1 MIRLAP
7 VKTSFLLTFLLLTS
21 QLVPANASY
30 NSDGA
35 DALAYLA
42 CKPTAFYI
50 YSPPELTIQASIK
63 EAVQIGLTYWLIDEG
78 LIDSIQEPLDT
89 KWGRD
94 KYQLLIEGWGI
105 AGHLSSRY
113 KPLETTYNK
122 GISAGS
128 KSWRSDGN
136 LANAINAASAVS
148 VSKLT
153 ALCKIAE
160 NAVKSKAGKS
170 KLAIRNYLLKVAGR
184 YVKLP

>member
-1 MIRLAP
+1 MIRVAP

-21 QLVPANASY
+21 QSVPANASF

-42 CKPTAFYI
+42 CKPTAF

-78 LIDSIQEPLDT
+78 LIVSMQDPLDT

-105 AGHLSSRY
+105 AGHLSSKY

-128 KSWRSDGN
+128 KSWSSDGN

-160 NAVKSKAGKS
+160 NAVKAKAGKS

-184 YVKLP
+184 YVKLS